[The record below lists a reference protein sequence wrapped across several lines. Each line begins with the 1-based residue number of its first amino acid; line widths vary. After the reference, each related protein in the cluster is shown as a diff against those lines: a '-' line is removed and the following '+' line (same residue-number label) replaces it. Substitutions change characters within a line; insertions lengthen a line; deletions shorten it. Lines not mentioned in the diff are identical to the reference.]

1 MFGIGAIEV
10 FIIVLIAWLMF
21 GPERLGDFAHT
32 LGRISGEFRKSRDEI
47 EREAEVIKSA
57 IVFDND
63 KEMQI

>member
-1 MFGIGAIEV
+1 
-10 FIIVLIAWLMF
+10 MF